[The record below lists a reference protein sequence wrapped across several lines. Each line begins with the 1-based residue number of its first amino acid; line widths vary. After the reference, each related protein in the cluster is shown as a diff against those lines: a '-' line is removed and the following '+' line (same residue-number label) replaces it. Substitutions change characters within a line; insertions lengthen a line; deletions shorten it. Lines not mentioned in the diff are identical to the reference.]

1 MKRTE
6 PTSFSFSLWAK
17 IWPVLLVAIL
27 LFLALLL
34 DAIFSSFGARFF
46 SSSQIQASPWMLYY
60 FGHTGMLT
68 AALVLIYLMS
78 GGHFQKFGLRLPVAK
93 SYVAASFSWG
103 IVFGVIMT
111 IVDYLPDLLR
121 HTAPAFSLSARNVV
135 GWLSF
140 EGLFAG
146 TAEEI
151 LFRGLLVSY
160 LASKISG
167 RVRIGSFDLHIAG
180 VIVALLF
187 CLAHFG
193 SFLDRPFWVALG
205 QQTYAFVWAIFYAYW
220 LEKSGSVLAPIIGH
234 NVGNFIEYCFV
245 FLMVWFWR

>member
-6 PTSFSFSLWAK
+6 PASFFFSSWSK

-27 LFLALLL
+27 LFLALLV
-34 DAIFSSFGARFF
+34 DALFSSFGGRFF
-46 SSSQIQASPWMLYY
+46 TRSQIQSSPWMLYY
-60 FGHTGMLT
+60 VGHTGMLV
-68 AALVLIYLMS
+68 AALVLIYIMS
-78 GGHFQKFGLRLPVAK
+78 GGHPQKFGLRLPLAK
-93 SYVAASFSWG
+93 SYVSAALGWG
-103 IVFGVIMT
+103 IVFAIVMT
-111 IVDYLPDLLR
+111 IIDYLPNLLR
-121 HTAPAFSLSARNVV
+121 HTAPNFTLSTHNVL

-146 TAEEI
+146 TVEEI

-167 RVRIGSFDLHIAG
+167 RVRLGSFNLHAAG
-180 VIVALLF
+180 VIVAFLF
-187 CLAHFG
+187 CLAHVG
-193 SFLDRPFWVALG
+193 SFYGRPFWIAMG
-205 QQTYAFVWAIFYAYW
+205 QQAYAFVWAIFYAYW

-245 FLMVWFWR
+245 FLMVYGWR